1 MKLSDYVM
9 SSLVGEGVDYIF
21 LLPGGGNMHLIDSAG
36 RQKGLVFVACLH
48 EQAAAIAADAYAQFK
63 GELGVALVTTGPGG
77 TNAITGIAGSW
88 AESVPLLIL
97 SGQVKTSDIKP
108 DPKMRMRGFQE
119 VDIVSIVRPITK
131 YAVTVTDPGTIRY
144 HLEKAAFLARSG
156 RKGPVWLDIPL
167 DVQAAAVD
175 PFKLRSFDPAELS
188 AGSSADGQ
196 KIKSAVRRTLE
207 LLSQATRP
215 VILAGYGIKLSKSE
229 SLFKECSVRLG
240 VPILTTWKACD
251 LVGDEHP
258 LYFGRPGTIG
268 QRGANFLLQNA
279 DLLLAIGARLDFG
292 QIGYSDET
300 FARGAKKI
308 IVDIDP
314 SELSKHRFPTDLAV
328 EADASLFIEELS
340 SQLSGFRASGWQD
353 WIDRCRA
360 WKLRYPVVL
369 PEYRVHT
376 GGISTYVLVDAL
388 SELLTPD
395 DLLVPGSSGSCSDIF
410 MQAFRVKTGQ
420 RILNS
425 PGFGAMGFGIPQTIG
440 ACLASRKR
448 RTVCLNGDGGFQLN
462 IQELETV
469 RRLGLPIKY
478 FYLNNRGYASIR
490 ATQRNYFEG
499 RFVASDP
506 ASGLTFPEISRLA
519 EAYRI
524 PWNRI
529 GKTEEL
535 EERARE
541 ALSGSGPFVCEVM
554 VDPDEQVA
562 PKIKSVFRPDGR
574 IVSKP
579 LEDLAPFLDRKE
591 FIENMIVPPL
601 PEV

>member
-9 SSLVGEGVDYIF
+9 SFLVGEGVDHLF
-21 LLPGGGNMHLIDSAG
+21 LLPGGGNMHLLDSAG
-36 RQKGLVFVACLH
+36 RQNGLAFVACQH
-48 EQAAAIAADAYAQFK
+48 EQAAVIAADAYAQFR
-63 GELGVALVTTGPGG
+63 GEMGVALVTTGPGG
-77 TNAITGIAGSW
+77 TNAVTGIAGSW
-88 AESVPLLIL
+88 AESVPVLIL

-108 DPKMRMRGFQE
+108 DPRMRMRGFQE

-131 YAVTVTDPGTIRY
+131 YAVTVLDPGTIRY
-144 HLEKAAFLARSG
+144 HLEKASFLARSG

-167 DVQAAAVD
+167 DVQAATID
-175 PFKLRSFDPAELS
+175 PITLRGFAPAELF
-188 AGSSADGQ
+188 AGPAESKQ
-196 KIKSAVRRTLE
+196 EIKCAVRSTLE

-215 VILAGYGIKLSKSE
+215 VILAGCGIKLSKSE
-229 SLFKECSVRLG
+229 SLFKECIARLG

-268 QRGANFLLQNA
+268 QRGANFVLQNA
-279 DLLLAIGARLDFG
+279 DLLLTIGARLDFG
-292 QIGYSDET
+292 QIGYSEGT
-300 FARGAKKI
+300 LARMAKKI

-314 SELSKHRFPTDLAV
+314 AELSKHRFPIDLAV
-328 EADASLFIEELS
+328 EADAGLFIEELS
-340 SQLSGFRASGWQD
+340 FQLSGSTAGGWQG
-353 WIDRCRA
+353 WIDRCRD

-369 PEYRVHT
+369 PEYRVNP
-376 GGISTYVLVDAL
+376 GGVSTYVLVDTL
-388 SELLTPD
+388 SALLTPD

-420 RILNS
+420 RVLNS

-499 RFVASDP
+499 RFVASDA
-506 ASGLTFPEISRLA
+506 ASGLSLPEIGGLA

-529 GKTEEL
+529 AKIGEL

-541 ALSGSGPFVCEVM
+541 ALSGPGPFVCEVM

-562 PKIKSVFRPDGR
+562 PKIKNVLRPDGR

-601 PEV
+601 PED